1 MAYALA
7 GHTVLTQPRICQRSR
22 LQRVAVRAQLHKPA
36 AARSQ
41 PQQKDLLADA
51 NTSLF
56 AASLAL
62 APFLADVDPA
72 FAVKGEG
79 GPLLEGRTVSLI
91 HPATM
96 IFLFTASLY
105 AAYLGFQWR
114 RTRTAP
120 EQIKELK
127 AQLPTPDADGKRPS
141 SALDGQIA
149 ELEAVGTWDLL
160 ASSRFCHSV
169 RCEHAFAQASSR
181 ACCLQVKP
189 GPRLLCITLLSTLLL
204 LTSRVPL

>member
-1 MAYALA
+1 MSYALA
-7 GHTVLTQPRICQRSR
+7 GQTVLTQPRICQRNR
-22 LQRVAVRAQLHKPA
+22 VQRVAVRAQLHKPA
-36 AARSQ
+36 AASSQ

-51 NTSLF
+51 STSLF

-127 AQLPTPDADGKRPS
+127 AQLPKPDADGKRPS

-149 ELEAVGTWDLL
+149 ELEAVRDSDLL
-160 ASSRFCHSV
+160 VSFRFVSQLVASTRV
-169 RCEHAFAQASSR
+169 AQALAASSR
-181 ACCLQVKP
+181 ACFAYK
-189 GPRLLCITLLSTLLL
+189 
-204 LTSRVPL
+204 